1 LTKTARDIAA
11 ELLERSGHAL
21 ETGDA
26 DLFATCFTI
35 PKEMETFEGRRVLS
49 SAEELEAA
57 FREVCGYYAKA
68 GVTSMVR
75 HVVDAEFRT
84 PSTIVSTHEARLLA
98 GDQLIQQPFAVMSII
113 VADGDDWRI
122 RHSQY
127 AIIDSTDH
135 NVALIGLENGAQPP
149 SDGPEAENEQALT
162 ASL

>member
-1 LTKTARDIAA
+1 MTKTARDIAA
-11 ELLERSGHAL
+11 ELLERSGRAL

-35 PKEMETFEGRRVLS
+35 PKEMETFEGRRVLNS
-49 SAEELEAA
+49 LEELEAA
-57 FREVCGYYAKA
+57 FREVCAYYAKA

-75 HVVDAEFRT
+75 HIVDAEFRN

-98 GDQLIQQPFAVMSII
+98 GDQLIQQPYAVMSII
-113 VADGDDWRI
+113 VADGDEWRI

-135 NVALIGLENGAQPP
+135 NTALTGVDARTHMQ
-149 SDGPEAENEQALT
+149 SDKSEAENDQALAT
-162 ASL
+162 SL